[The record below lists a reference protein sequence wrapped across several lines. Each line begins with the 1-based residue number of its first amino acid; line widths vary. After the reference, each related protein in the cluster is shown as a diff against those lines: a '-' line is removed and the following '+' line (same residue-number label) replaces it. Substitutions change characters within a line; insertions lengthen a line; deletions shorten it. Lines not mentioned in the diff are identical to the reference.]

1 MPETTRLDQAAATL
15 VAVRHGAPPIVGLGA
30 AAPHDEAEA
39 WTIQR
44 EVLGRRG
51 GRIGG
56 YKCAMPPRGNPSNA
70 LLDAR
75 GIVAAPAV
83 WPVPPGGK
91 VGIETEIAFR
101 LGRALPPRG
110 TPWTQAEVVEA
121 VAACFPAVELVTTRY
136 VDLKAV
142 TPLEAMADNIA
153 HAGLVCGVDV
163 PDWRSRDLGDL
174 TVRQSVDGVV
184 QVEKRGASPAGD
196 PLASLTRLANHLHQ
210 FGLQLEAGQVV
221 TTGSWTGMLWVE
233 GGRVVGGFDGIGEV
247 VVELG

>member
-1 MPETTRLDQAAATL
+1 MPDHNRLNQAAATL
-15 VAVRHGAPPIVGLGA
+15 LAVRHGAPPIVGLGA
-30 AAPHDEAEA
+30 AAPRDEAEA

-51 GRIGG
+51 GVIGG
-56 YKCAMPPRGNPSNA
+56 YKCAMPPRGAPSNA

-75 GIVAAPAV
+75 GIIASPAR

-91 VGIETEIAFR
+91 IGIETEIAFR
-101 LGRALPPRG
+101 LARALPPRA
-110 TPWTQAEVVEA
+110 TPWTEAEVVEA
-121 VAACFPAVELVTTRY
+121 IAACFPAVELVTTRY
-136 VDLKAV
+136 IDSKAV

-153 HAGLVCGVDV
+153 HAGLVCGADV

-174 TVRQSVDGVV
+174 TVRQSCAGTV

-221 TTGSWTGMLWVE
+221 TTGSWTGMIWVE
-233 GGRVVGGFDGIGEV
+233 GGRVVGGYEGLGEV
-247 VVELG
+247 VVDLG

>member
-1 MPETTRLDQAAATL
+1 MPDPNRLNLAAATL
-15 VAVRHGAPPIVGLGA
+15 LAVRHGAPPIVGLGTT
-30 AAPHDEAEA
+30 APRDEAEA

-51 GRIGG
+51 GTIGG
-56 YKCAMPPRGNPSNA
+56 YKCAMPPRGTPSNA

-75 GIVAAPAV
+75 GIIASPAR

-101 LGRALPPRG
+101 LARGLPPRG
-110 TPWTQAEVVEA
+110 TPWSQAEVVEA
-121 VAACFPAVELVTTRY
+121 VAGCFPAVELVTTRY
-136 VDLKAV
+136 IDLKAV

-153 HAGLVCGVDV
+153 HAGLVCGADV

-174 TVRQSVDGVV
+174 TVRQSCAGVA
-184 QVEKRGASPAGD
+184 QVEKRGANPAGD

-210 FGLQLEAGQVV
+210 FGLQLEAGQIV
-221 TTGSWTGMLWVE
+221 TTGSWTGLIWVE

-247 VVELG
+247 VVELV